1 MQCQIKGLSEV
12 CTHTLM
18 SFQITTPVSKQI
30 QVERRSSFLDKIS
43 QEVQEEKEKE
53 KEKKKSK

>member
-1 MQCQIKGLSEV
+1 MYS
-12 CTHTLM
+12 CTYV
-18 SFQITTPVSKQI
+18 FQITTPVSKQI

-53 KEKKKSK
+53 KEKKKSKPGQVIFQQ